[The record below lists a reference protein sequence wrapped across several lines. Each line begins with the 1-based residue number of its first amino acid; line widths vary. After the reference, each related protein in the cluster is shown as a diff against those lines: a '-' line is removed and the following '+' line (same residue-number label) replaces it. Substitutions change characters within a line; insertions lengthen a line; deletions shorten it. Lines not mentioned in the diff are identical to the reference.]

1 MKSKNTTTATANKVN
16 TATRK
21 AFNEEHKSLGAV
33 VRTICALDLATR
45 KEIAKA
51 IKVAEIRETA
61 NKATRKTYLDAL
73 CSAHPYSNAGALYE
87 LKRAGEN
94 VYKWVKVDRYT
105 YANTLAPIMRG
116 AKALPIVEGYVNK
129 DGAPL
134 DEMTA
139 HERIEQAKAKAT
151 TTRAKRYADWLKENA
166 PAPAAPKAPAKKN
179 APAK

>member
-1 MKSKNTTTATANKVN
+1 MKNTNNTTANKVN

-33 VRTICALDLATR
+33 IRTICALDLTTR

-51 IKVAEIRETA
+51 INVAEIRETA
-61 NKATRKTYLDAL
+61 NKATRKGYLDAL
-73 CSAHPYSNAGALYE
+73 SAAHPYALAGALYE

-94 VYKWVKVDRYT
+94 VYKWAKVERYN

-116 AKALPIVEGYVNK
+116 AKPIAVIEGYVDK

-139 HERIEQAKAKAT
+139 QERIAKAKATAT

-166 PAPAAPKAPAKKN
+166 PAPAAPAK
-179 APAK
+179 

>member
-1 MKSKNTTTATANKVN
+1 MKSKNNTTAAANKVN

-33 VRTICALDLATR
+33 IRTICALDLSTR

-51 IKVAEIRETA
+51 IKVAEIREAA

-87 LKRAGEN
+87 LKRVGEN
-94 VYKWVKVDRYT
+94 VYKWAKVDRYT
-105 YANTLAPIMRG
+105 YANTLAPVMRG

-129 DGAPL
+129 EGAPI
-134 DEMTA
+134 DEQTA
-139 HERIEQAKAKAT
+139 REGIEKAKANAT
-151 TTRAKRYADWLKENA
+151 ATRAQRYAEWLKD
-166 PAPAAPKAPAKKN
+166 N

>member
-1 MKSKNTTTATANKVN
+1 MKNTTNTTATANKVN

-33 VRTICALDLATR
+33 IRTICALDLATR

-73 CSAHPYSNAGALYE
+73 CVAHPYSNAGALYE

-94 VYKWVKVDRYT
+94 VYYWAKVERYT

-116 AKALPIVEGYVNK
+116 AKALPIVAGYVDK
-129 DGAPL
+129 DGAPV
-134 DEMTA
+134 DELTA
-139 HERIEQAKAKAT
+139 RARIEATKAKAT
-151 TTRAKRYADWLKENA
+151 ATRAKRYADWLKENA
-166 PAPAAPKAPAKKN
+166 PAPAPKAPAK
-179 APAK
+179 